1 VIKAVAAHQLPALA
15 DLLVRAFDDDPL
27 SNFIFGGDRRRHRGL
42 HSFFT
47 AQIRHQY
54 LPLGE
59 VFTTEG
65 LGGVAVWGPPSRL
78 RHPAKELLE
87 LVPTAPFLVGKN
99 MVRSLRLLMEVDAL
113 HPREPH
119 WYLATLATEPR
130 LQGTG
135 VGSALLAT
143 MLARVDEEGMPAYL
157 ESSKARNV
165 PLYARYGFEVIE
177 EFHSKVG
184 SPPMWRMWREPRP
197 PET

>member
-1 VIKAVAAHQLPALA
+1 VIKPVAADDLAAVA

-27 SNFIFGGDRRRHRGL
+27 STFIFGGDRRRRWGL

-54 LPLGE
+54 LPLGQ
-59 VFTTEG
+59 VFTTQE
-65 LGGVAVWGPPSRL
+65 LGGVAVWAPPSRQ
-78 RHPAKELLE
+78 RHPVKELVEML
-87 LVPTAPFLVGKN
+87 PTVPFLVGKN
-99 MVRSLRLLMEVDAL
+99 MGRALRLLGEIDAL

-119 WYLATLATEPR
+119 WYLATLGTDPR
-130 LQGTG
+130 FQGTG
-135 VGSALLAT
+135 VGSALLSS

-184 SPPMWRMWREPRP
+184 SPPMWRMWREPRL
-197 PET
+197 PEP